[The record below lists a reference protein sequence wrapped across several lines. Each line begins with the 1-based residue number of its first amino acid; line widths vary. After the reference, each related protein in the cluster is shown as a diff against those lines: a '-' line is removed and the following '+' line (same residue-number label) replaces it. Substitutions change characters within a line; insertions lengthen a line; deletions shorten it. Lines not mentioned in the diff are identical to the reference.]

1 METVL
6 VGIILGGIIAGWVL
20 YRKRRKSRQG
30 TGDQDSESLGLTLSI
45 STDQEYD
52 NYEVLEVNQ
61 SQSSDREYELLG
73 HLGTGRISCTC
84 RGFTYTPHDG
94 CVHTK
99 AYIERHKTDDHGRP
113 LELGGVVS
121 RPATSARRNSSGM
134 ERRGNTEPKK
144 ALENIARW
152 AGTDYVILDTETTG
166 VTGKSKI
173 VEVAVIDSHGAV
185 LFNTLVNPGRSPIQS
200 AAAEIHGITRD
211 DVREKPTFSELWPE
225 LSSILESH
233 DLVLTYNAD
242 FDFRLMKQSL
252 EHDDNI
258 RKLSEIPNDCIMQA
272 YTGWWRAQDPKNN
285 STSYRSLNQ
294 AAEECGVQA
303 QNEPHRALDDCETT
317 RQLLAHITENLS
329 KKRK

>member
-1 METVL
+1 MEIVL
-6 VGIILGGIIAGWVL
+6 VWIVLGGIIAGWVL
-20 YRKRRKSRQG
+20 FRKRRKSRRAA
-30 TGDQDSESLGLTLSI
+30 GDQDGESLRLATSI

-73 HLGTGRISCTC
+73 HLETGRISCTC

-99 AYIERHKTDDHGRP
+99 AYIERHKTNDEGKP
-113 LELGGVVS
+113 LELGAVVS
-121 RPATSARRNSSGM
+121 RPETSARRNSGG
-134 ERRGNTEPKK
+134 RDRQGNIQPKK

-152 AGTDYVILDTETTG
+152 ADTNYVILDTETTG
-166 VTGKSKI
+166 LTGASKI

-185 LFNTLVNPGRSPIQS
+185 LLNTLVNPGRSPIKS
-200 AAAEIHGITRD
+200 AATEIHGITRD
-211 DVREKPTFSELWPE
+211 DVRDKPTFTELWPE

-233 DLVLTYNAD
+233 ELVLTYNAD

-258 RKLSEIPNDCIMQA
+258 RKLGEIPNDCIMQA

-285 STSYRSLNQ
+285 STSYRSLKQ

-303 QNEPHRALDDCETT
+303 QNETHRALDDCETT

-329 KKRK
+329 DKRK